1 MAVCEAITTSY
12 LESSQNSITF
22 SSIPSTYEH
31 LQIRASLRDS
41 GTGNYSAVKMWFA
54 TGGGS
59 HDTGTNYT
67 FHQIYGYG
75 STIKSEMS
83 TNYNHARAYGLA
95 ANDTSPWVKNPVFS
109 TCNILLIDYANTSKN
124 TTWEHNGYS
133 HVSHDY
139 TNYET
144 FASFGGGMWNNTGA
158 VDKIVFG
165 CEGAPYLRGSTITLY
180 GIKAAN

>member
-31 LQIRASLRDS
+31 LQIRANLRDS

-59 HDTGTNYT
+59 EDYGSNYT
-67 FHQIYGYG
+67 FHQIYSHGP
-75 STIKSEMS
+75 TIKSEMS
-83 TNYNHARAYGLA
+83 GSVNHARAYGVA
-95 ANDTSPWVKNPVFS
+95 ANDVDPHVQPSVFAS
-109 TCNILLIDYANTSKN
+109 CNILIVDYANTSKN

-133 HVSHDY
+133 WVNHDY
-139 TNYET
+139 TNMET

-165 CEGAPYLRGSTITLY
+165 CEAAPYLRGSTITLY

>member
-31 LQIRASLRDS
+31 LQIRANLRDS

-59 HDTGTNYT
+59 EDTGTNYT
-67 FHQIYGYG
+67 FHQIYSHGP
-75 STIKSEMS
+75 TIKSEMS
-83 TNYNHARAYGLA
+83 GSVNHARAYGVA
-95 ANDTSPWVKNPVFS
+95 ANDVDPHVQPSVFAS
-109 TCNILLIDYANTSKN
+109 CNILIVDYANTSKN

-133 HVSHDY
+133 WVNHDY
-139 TNYET
+139 TNMET

-165 CEGAPYLRGSTITLY
+165 CEAAPYLRGSTITLY